1 MDGVTSPILSF
12 WAKSL
17 TDQYGLERFQ
27 IGVGTTTNP
36 SDFTIITPGSYVEPP
51 TQWTQYQYDLS
62 AYEGQNIRLAIH
74 YMGNDSFVLMMDNFV
89 IEGTLGV
96 TNYSSLE
103 MSLYPNPVDQNYVTI
118 ETPISGSKEIE
129 VFDLLGKKVIDV
141 NSSSNQLDISQLN
154 SGVYMVRVTVGNQSS
169 TTKLI
174 VE

>member
-1 MDGVTSPILSF
+1 
-12 WAKSL
+12 
-17 TDQYGLERFQ
+17 
-27 IGVGTTTNP
+27 
-36 SDFTIITPGSYVEPP
+36 
-51 TQWTQYQYDLS
+51 
-62 AYEGQNIRLAIH
+62 
-74 YMGNDSFVLMMDNFV
+74 MGNDSFVLMMDNFV

-96 TNYSSLE
+96 TNYNSLE

-154 SGVYMVRVTVGNQSS
+154 SGVCGNYVGNQSS